1 MNTHENDTQAELA
14 AWEILAETREKLD
27 QAMEIVKSVAH
38 IGIDFGYGE
47 YQLSSEDIDKARKLY
62 EGKPQ

>member
-27 QAMEIVKSVAH
+27 RAMEIVKAVAH
-38 IGIDFGYGE
+38 IGIDWGYGE
-47 YQLSSEDIDKARKLY
+47 YQLSAQDIDKARKLY